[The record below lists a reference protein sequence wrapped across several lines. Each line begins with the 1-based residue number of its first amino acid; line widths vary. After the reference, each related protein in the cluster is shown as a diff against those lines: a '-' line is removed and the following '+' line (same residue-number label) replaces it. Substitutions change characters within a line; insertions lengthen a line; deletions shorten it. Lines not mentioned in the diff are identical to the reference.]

1 MNIILKS
8 KDIVKDEISIKKKIN
23 ISNIFTNY
31 PIKYNSKNLIIQT
44 PIVFLPFGINKYNN
58 KSYIDISLINSEVCN
73 EMKQFKNLI
82 KDINSLTKS
91 KLKNCVFV
99 SSYKKSEFYP
109 DRLRLSFYEDMLI
122 FDESK
127 NLMTLDSIKSKIY
140 VKLLISPQYVW
151 KNNNSIGILW
161 TILQIKIYSKPILDK
176 YSFIDDEENIDKY
189 TKMLKCRVPI
199 QAIKNKMILDK
210 KDPSLLD
217 KYIKTNN
224 LSSPENSVSESGS
237 SLSLSLM
244 PPPPINL
251 NLNLLKLK
259 KTNNK
264 KHNNKTSSISNSNGF
279 KVTLEDIKNVKLKK
293 TKTAKSTHPF
303 THMNPFVNPDELMKI
318 KNRILNN

>member
-8 KDIVKDEISIKKKIN
+8 KDIAKDEISIKKKIN

-31 PIKYNSKNLIIQT
+31 PIKYNNKNLIIQT
-44 PIVFLPFGINKYNN
+44 PIVYLPFGINKYNN
-58 KSYIDISLINSEVCN
+58 KSYIDISLINSDVCN

-82 KDINSLTKS
+82 KDINSLSKS
-91 KLKNCVFV
+91 KFKNCVFV

-224 LSSPENSVSESGS
+224 LGSPENSGS

-264 KHNNKTSSISNSNGF
+264 KHNNKNSSNSNSNGF

-293 TKTAKSTHPF
+293 TKTVKSTHPF
-303 THMNPFVNPDELMKI
+303 THMNPFVNPEELMKI